1 MAGMNQINII
11 AELANSHQGNPKMAL
26 KLAQEVVESG
36 ANSIKFQIYF
46 ADEFLTTTHPRYE
59 HFKKQAFS
67 KDEWIELLTVS
78 KKLGVEVYADI
89 FGLEAFDIAKQ
100 CDVDGYK
107 LHSSDLNNTKLLEEL
122 ALQDKKVF
130 LATGGS
136 TILEMQYALDKLTKH
151 NKCQDIIMLHGF
163 QAYPTKVEDSVLS
176 RLSKLKELF
185 GEVVRIGYSDHIH
198 GDDRFATIL
207 PLMSIPYGVDYIE
220 KHVTLD
226 RAAKGVDYYSSYEP
240 EELRAFIKD
249 VRLAEQSIGLNSLG
263 FSDSEKKYR
272 NTVKKSWTTVKDI
285 KVNDI
290 IKEGDIL
297 MKRSVD
303 FFAPPIYEEI
313 IGAKVSSDIRKEGCI
328 SREVL
333 KNKVLAIIVAR
344 SNSSRLPGK
353 ATKKIN
359 GKPTITHLFER
370 VKIAKEKGFIDSIAF
385 CTTTLLVDDELVN
398 LAKDYPMSIYRGS
411 VEDVLSR
418 MMLAVDDKQ
427 DHNIVLRITGDDI
440 LIDSEYLHKTV
451 KYHLER
457 NAHYTDAKKL
467 PSGSEV
473 EVFDSY
479 ILKLISELSRDSSGS
494 EYLTNYITNN
504 IDQFE
509 TASLPIK
516 TKHDK
521 NFRLTLDTIEDFKVI
536 NSLLVHMKESGKE
549 FSYNMDDIFEY
560 FSNNPK
566 ILDINKPI
574 NQKIAPISVN
584 TEINW
589 SDFTKAP
596 LVTVY
601 ITNHN
606 YEKFIKQSI
615 DSVLSQKFRNFEVII
630 IDDGSTD
637 KSREIIEQ
645 YRNNPKVDI
654 VYQENKGLNVTNNIA
669 IKLSRGKYIMRLDAD
684 DYLNEN
690 ALMILSQKL
699 LGDDSLALVFPDYY
713 LVDENA
719 NIIVEEKRHNFQ
731 NVTMYDQPAHGACT
745 MIRKDVLIE
754 LEGYSEEFTRQ
765 DGYEIWVKVIQ
776 NKKVSNVGLPLFY
789 YRQHGNSLTKNKEK
803 LYNTRH
809 QIVKKHTEK
818 LDVKNKNHI
827 VIIPIRDKSTNPI
840 CLRQFDS
847 TTLLDITIKNILK
860 TDNINQ
866 IIVTTPNEIIEN
878 YIKNN
883 YKENIIVDL
892 RPSKLAR
899 VNIHIEDTV
908 KYVIEKYKI
917 SSDTISVVN
926 YEYPLRNSFYID
938 KAINTLYLFNA
949 KSVMSVTQENAN
961 FYLHQG
967 CGLKSFNTNT
977 DLRLERDFIYK
988 ESGGIHCIK
997 FDFFK
1002 QNSKIISDRSSHIV
1016 LDSKASLQ
1024 VKSEEDFEY
1033 LEYLYK
1039 KKDL

>member
-1 MAGMNQINII
+1 
-11 AELANSHQGNPKMAL
+11 
-26 KLAQEVVESG
+26 
-36 ANSIKFQIYF
+36 
-46 ADEFLTTTHPRYE
+46 
-59 HFKKQAFS
+59 
-67 KDEWIELLTVS
+67 
-78 KKLGVEVYADI
+78 
-89 FGLEAFDIAKQ
+89 
-100 CDVDGYK
+100 
-107 LHSSDLNNTKLLEEL
+107 
-122 ALQDKKVF
+122 
-130 LATGGS
+130 
-136 TILEMQYALDKLTKH
+136 
-151 NKCQDIIMLHGF
+151 
-163 QAYPTKVEDSVLS
+163 
-176 RLSKLKELF
+176 
-185 GEVVRIGYSDHIH
+185 
-198 GDDRFATIL
+198 
-207 PLMSIPYGVDYIE
+207 
-220 KHVTLD
+220 
-226 RAAKGVDYYSSYEP
+226 
-240 EELRAFIKD
+240 
-249 VRLAEQSIGLNSLG
+249 
-263 FSDSEKKYR
+263 
-272 NTVKKSWTTVKDI
+272 
-285 KVNDI
+285 
-290 IKEGDIL
+290 
-297 MKRSVD
+297 
-303 FFAPPIYEEI
+303 
-313 IGAKVSSDIRKEGCI
+313 
-328 SREVL
+328 
-333 KNKVLAIIVAR
+333 
-344 SNSSRLPGK
+344 
-353 ATKKIN
+353 
-359 GKPTITHLFER
+359 
-370 VKIAKEKGFIDSIAF
+370 
-385 CTTTLLVDDELVN
+385 
-398 LAKDYPMSIYRGS
+398 
-411 VEDVLSR
+411 
-418 MMLAVDDKQ
+418 
-427 DHNIVLRITGDDI
+427 
-440 LIDSEYLHKTV
+440 
-451 KYHLER
+451 
-457 NAHYTDAKKL
+457 
-467 PSGSEV
+467 
-473 EVFDSY
+473 
-479 ILKLISELSRDSSGS
+479 
-494 EYLTNYITNN
+494 
-504 IDQFE
+504 
-509 TASLPIK
+509 
-516 TKHDK
+516 
-521 NFRLTLDTIEDFKVI
+521 
-536 NSLLVHMKESGKE
+536 MKESGKE